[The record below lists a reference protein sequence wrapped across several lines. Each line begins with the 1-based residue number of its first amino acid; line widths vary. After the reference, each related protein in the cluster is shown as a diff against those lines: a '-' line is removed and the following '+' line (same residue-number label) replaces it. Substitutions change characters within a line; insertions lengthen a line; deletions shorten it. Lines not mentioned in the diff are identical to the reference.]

1 MGEAQHTHAQCTAS
15 PTHRREHGAVSD
27 SVLCSAS
34 ASAAWSWCIA
44 LSAAVGAVGVV
55 LAGGFISRI
64 RRLFISKREVRMLMN
79 GLDAAGKTTILYK
92 LKLGEIVTTIPTI
105 GFNVETV
112 EYRNIAFTVWDVGGR
127 DKIRPLW
134 RHYYQNSVSSRHTR
148 ARGAQQRAE
157 VARQLCSLI
166 LSLRVCVQNALIW
179 VVDSNDRERL
189 DGDDYTSTKE
199 ELHKALTEDELR
211 DAPLLVF
218 ANKQDLPNSM
228 KVQEIT
234 ERLGLNKLRNRQWFI
249 QGCCATSGDGLY
261 EGLEWLSEAIKR
273 QVVTPSRRNQYTAPI
288 IPVAPPVYVPPIE
301 PQPRKVGVLG
311 VMDAISSENPN
322 AFAVH
327 ALAPPIAAA
336 APASPPTPPLLAIMP
351 PANYK
356 IETVKADPVIAA
368 RAGFSAG
375 SRGPNLN
382 GVPRAPPMTR
392 RFMAPRAPAAAAAV
406 AATADSL
413 RAPVSSRLFPS
424 FPRTPEGDAHMQSS
438 PNLKTMLKRH
448 AESEPGSGSEL
459 VVVGKPERLESGEV
473 SVVIEKQTAA
483 RHPSFD
489 LKHSPL
495 VSLAVRYPLSEID
508 HPLSKS
514 EARLHGLTLDSPP
527 STPPRKR
534 SAVVADSEF
543 VIVERVEEEE
553 DMVVVPHAQAG
564 KNNVR
569 LTMVEC

>member
-1 MGEAQHTHAQCTAS
+1 M
-15 PTHRREHGAVSD
+15 
-27 SVLCSAS
+27 L
-34 ASAAWSWCIA
+34 
-44 LSAAVGAVGVV
+44 

-134 RHYYQNSVSSRHTR
+134 RHYYQNTVRTQSTTDSNATSTGSPIECAFSDREQRDCGDAESHSWLLSF
-148 ARGAQQRAE
+148 ARCA
-157 VARQLCSLI
+157 
-166 LSLRVCVQNALIW
+166 QNALIW
-179 VVDSNDRERL
+179 VVDSNDRDRL
-189 DGDDYTSTKE
+189 DNEDYGGTTKD
-199 ELHKALTEDELR
+199 ELHKALAEDELR

-218 ANKQDLPNSM
+218 ANKQDLPNAM

-261 EGLEWLSEAIKR
+261 EGLEWLSEAVKR
-273 QVVTPSRRNQYTAPI
+273 QVVTPSQRNQYTAPI
-288 IPVAPPVYVPPIE
+288 PVAAPVYVPPIE
-301 PQPRKVGVLG
+301 PQPRKAGPLG
-311 VMDAISSENPN
+311 VMDAISSDNPN
-322 AFAVH
+322 AFAAH
-327 ALAPPIAAA
+327 ALAPVA
-336 APASPPTPPLLAIMP
+336 APAVATAASASSLPTPGIMASRP
-351 PANYK
+351 PSSYS
-356 IETVKADPVIAA
+356 IETVKADPVLAA
-368 RAGFSAG
+368 RALGYPVPEVG
-375 SRGPNLN
+375 SRGTNLN
-382 GVPRAPPMTR
+382 GVPRAPPLISAR
-392 RFMAPRAPAAAAAV
+392 RFVAPRAPVTPAAALAPP
-406 AATADSL
+406 SL
-413 RAPVSSRLFPS
+413 PSMRAPVSSRLFPS
-424 FPRTPEGDAHMQSS
+424 FPPQPEDAAHLRMQSAAA
-438 PNLKTMLKRH
+438 NLESMLKRRR
-448 AESEPGSGSEL
+448 ASMEPASEL
-459 VVVGKPERLESGEV
+459 VVVGQPKQREDGEV
-473 SVVIEKQTAA
+473 SVVIEKRA

-495 VSLAVRYPLSEID
+495 VSLQVRYPLSEID

-514 EARLHGLTLDSPP
+514 EALINGLTLDSPP

-543 VIVERVEEEE
+543 VIVERIEEE
-553 DMVVVPHAQAG
+553 DDMVIVPHAQTG
-564 KNNVR
+564 ENKVR